1 MAETQERT
9 IDFSEIDFPKFQQK
23 IEPLKDENMSL
34 LELGISL
41 EKYNTTNLTE
51 TEKAALDLFVRIAFI
66 RLTKDAENTSEVR
79 FPLGMKNITNYGI
92 SFFTRILNDVIN
104 KMLKA
109 RIADILWTRRKD
121 SYDAVIV
128 INTYLSIS
136 FDAPNFIENLCCWI
150 RGIYVAQQIKNY
162 DPDILKNFEHKAI
175 DYLLSDA
182 KFEEDYCAFE
192 LIKLLRLFGLC
203 SEQKDEIIK
212 KAIKWGDKLKNV
224 NCFLA
229 ELYYNEASLW
239 ADSQKQSDKHSDE
252 YVKLQV
258 KRVEIYINEAEK
270 SETGFMAAI
279 HYETA
284 LKILRNLNK
293 EKRQQYFS
301 AEQENEL
308 INNIR
313 ASGEQTL
320 SEMDEIYF
328 LFDDSEITKRVY
340 DHFKGMGKQAAL
352 QDLAFVVDTIP
363 VSELEKNTS
372 KSLKENPTKFFFDT
386 DIFSSDGRLTAKVQ
400 GIKFDGKKINSK
412 TSTIDH
418 DVIQQYIKYIIR
430 FVKGAIYPALQIIR
444 CEHDIQISDIMTI
457 VQKSNLIPQDRVEV
471 FAKGLYSGFS
481 DDFMTSL
488 HLLMP
493 QIENFVRK
501 QLHEAGVLTSNI
513 KSEIETENGLSSL
526 VGNNKL
532 EDIFGKDLWF
542 EFKVLFGGEPNLN
555 LRNKV
560 AHGLLSSDEM
570 KSEYSVYFWWFCFK
584 LVYIGFFHTEK
595 TEVKK

>member
-1 MAETQERT
+1 MAETQEKT
-9 IDFSEIDFPKFQQK
+9 IDFSVINFSEFQQK
-23 IEPLKDENMSL
+23 IEPLKDENLSL
-34 LELGISL
+34 LELGSSL

-51 TEKAALDLFVRIAFI
+51 TEKAALDLFRRISAI
-66 RLTKDAENTSEVR
+66 RLTKYVENTSEVQ
-79 FPLGMKNITNYGI
+79 FPLGMQNITNDEIG
-92 SFFTRILNDVIN
+92 FFTRILNDVVN

-109 RIADILWTRRKD
+109 RIADILWVRLKD
-121 SYDAVIV
+121 SCNAIIV

-136 FDAPNFIENLCCWI
+136 FDAPNFIENLRCWI
-150 RGIYVAQQIKNY
+150 RGIDVAKQIKNY
-162 DPDILKNFEHKAI
+162 DPDILKSFEQKALN
-175 DYLLSDA
+175 YLLSDA

-224 NCFLA
+224 DCFLA
-229 ELYYNEASLW
+229 CLYYDEASLW
-239 ADSQKQSDKHSDE
+239 ADPQKQSDE
-252 YVKLQV
+252 YVKLQI
-258 KRVEIYINEAEK
+258 KRVEIYINEAAK
-270 SETGFMAAI
+270 SEIGFMAAI

-313 ASGEQTL
+313 ASGKQTL

-386 DIFSSDGRLTAKVQ
+386 DVFSSDGRLTAKVQ

-444 CEHDIQISDIMTI
+444 CEHNIQLSDIMTI

-526 VGNNKL
+526 VENNKL

-555 LRNKV
+555 LRNNV

-570 KSEYSVYFWWFCFK
+570 KSVYVIYFWWFCFK
-584 LVYIGFFHTEK
+584 LVYMGFFHTEK